1 MATFAQR
8 AQAIINKYDIR
19 PGDSASQNAKNAE
32 LQALKE
38 QQEQVREQMA
48 LDEMGSIQNSW
59 DKISSLGIDPT
70 QMMSQ
75 AQPMDLYPD
84 IEQRAEENSQVSQ
97 AKYGGI
103 HIKDKNKGKFTNW
116 VANNKAKLGGKTTV
130 PGAADHIMK
139 DENKSKFSPEVVK
152 MANFAK
158 NARGWAG
165 YGGNRN
171 PYARPKAQFGNPP
184 PIDQSTLDYIAGLN
198 PQPLHTR
205 DENQAYFES
214 LLGTPDW
221 GDSKNLAAD
230 LDLQKKYPK
239 LGPTPYEQEN
249 QPYKFVTPDPTRIK
263 KTEDDD
269 DDDDDDKNNK
279 VSGDGIN
286 PWIAAAQGAGDLYGI
301 IQNLRKKEARSP
313 GLMGDAQKY
322 DTTLQKN
329 IIKRGRADSLGALRS
344 IARNNPNLPYPSM
357 VGDIAID
364 SAIAEAGIDTAAD
377 TNRIQRQ
384 DVIDA
389 SNIAAKNKAAELD
402 IAADD
407 ARKMALSTHL
417 TNIGGDVAGL
427 YKDKKAM
434 DYQRDIIPLL
444 QTGNYKLEKTKDGW
458 TVVPIT

>member
-8 AQAIINKYDIR
+8 AQSIISKYDLR
-19 PGDSASQNAKNAE
+19 PGDSASQNSKNAE

-38 QQEQVREQMA
+38 QQEQVRERMA
-48 LDEMGSIQNSW
+48 LDEMSSIKNSW

-75 AQPMDLYPD
+75 EQSMDIYPD
-84 IEQRAEENSQVSQ
+84 IEQGVEENSQVPQ

-103 HIKDKNKGKFTNW
+103 HINPENVGKFTAK
-116 VANNKAKLGGKTTV
+116 ANNADMGVQPFANKVLGAEEGV
-130 PGAADHIMK
+130 Y
-139 DENKSKFSPEVVK
+139 SPATRK
-152 MANFAK
+152 QANFAR
-158 NARGWAG
+158 NFAA

-184 PIDQSTLDYIAGLN
+184 PIDQSTLDYIGGLN

-263 KTEDDD
+263 KTEDDDD

-344 IARNNPNLPYPSM
+344 IARNNPNLPYASM
-357 VGDIAID
+357 TGDIAID
-364 SAIAEAGIDTAAD
+364 SAIAEAGLDTAA
-377 TNRIQRQ
+377 NANLIQRQ
-384 DVIDA
+384 TNIDA
-389 SNIAAKNKAAELD
+389 INLAATNKATELD

-407 ARKMALSTHL
+407 NRKSSLTTHL